1 MPRFTE
7 EVQAKVDARHADT
20 ELAYEEAQALLK
32 VPAEARLA
40 MPDSR
45 LFIEKKNFV
54 DKGPAG
60 AILDGRVEFGN
71 TAPLISLGK
80 KIQKIFG
87 IKPKHWKYSA
97 LQLTKKSGL
106 QSFNCSLTTDPIE
119 WHWNETSLQIS
130 AILWL
135 ESGDQNILEF
145 PYLPEVPKI
154 KAVAR
159 KIIIFPSHP
168 MYAFKFLDGPRVHY
182 LEAHG
187 YMNS

>member
-40 MPDSR
+40 MPDKR
-45 LFIEKKNFV
+45 FFIEKKNFV

-60 AILDGRVEFGN
+60 AILDGRVEFVN

-80 KIQKIFG
+80 KIQKVFG
-87 IKPKHWKYSA
+87 IKPKHWRYSD
-97 LQLTKKSGL
+97 LQLTKKSDL
-106 QSFNCSLTTDPIE
+106 QSFNCALTTDPIE

-135 ESGDQNILEF
+135 ESGDENILEF
-145 PYLPEVPKI
+145 PYLPDVPKI
-154 KAVAR
+154 KPVAR

-168 MYAFKFLDGPRVHY
+168 MYAFKFLDGPKVHY

-187 YMNS
+187 YMSS